1 MAPPVPGFKLN
12 ENGVPDFDELP
23 LRKTDPLYSAW
34 GLYGEKDEL
43 GTLNRLTDERVAAAA
58 KSEIKTGH
66 RISLN
71 WPLDAQ
77 PESSFF
83 QRQVFHQELI
93 RKDPRVVNDDVWT
106 FNSQVSTQWDG
117 LRHFAYQRERLF
129 YNGVTMEDIHG
140 VGADGKKTTVNG
152 IHAWAEQGIVGRGI
166 LIDYHGWRL
175 SQPASSTTTTPYDS
189 FETLSIP
196 LADLQAC
203 LAAQGTAVRFG
214 DILFV
219 RSGFTA
225 AYAAKPAA
233 AVAAHRAELPHRF
246 GGVERSEPVLRWLW
260 SHFAAVAGDQPSF
273 ESWPAP
279 ASDPYALHEVLLA
292 GWGCPIGEL
301 FDLER
306 LAAHCRD
313 QGRWSFF
320 VSSEPCNVPGGV
332 ASPPNVLAIF

>member
-23 LRKTDPLYSAW
+23 LRKTDPQYSAW
-34 GLYGEKDEL
+34 GLYGETDEL

-58 KSEIKTGH
+58 KGEIRTGH

-77 PESSFF
+77 QETSFF
-83 QRQVFHQELI
+83 QRQVFHQQLI
-93 RKDPRVVNDDVWT
+93 RKDPRTVNDDVWT

-117 LRHFAYQRERLF
+117 LRHFAYQREKLF

-140 VGADGKKTTVNG
+140 VDADGKKNLVNG

-175 SQPASSTTTTPYDS
+175 SQPPSSSTPYDS
-189 FETLSIP
+189 FSTLSIP
-196 LADLQAC
+196 LGDLQAC
-203 LAAQGTAVRFG
+203 LASQNTSIHFG
-214 DILFV
+214 DILFI
-219 RSGFTA
+219 RSGFTSTLST
-225 AYAAKPAA
+225 KSRPA
-233 AVAAHRAELPHRF
+233 VLAHQSVIPHHF
-246 GGVERSEPVLRWLW
+246 GGVERSEDILRWIW
-260 SHFAAVAGDQPSF
+260 NSFSAVAGDQPSF

-279 ASDPYALHEVLLA
+279 AGAPYALHEVLLA

-301 FDLER
+301 FDLEK
-306 LAAHCRD
+306 LAAHCKKE
-313 QGRWSFF
+313 GRWSFF